1 MKRYM
6 LVAAL
11 AALSVSP
18 AIAQNNAV
26 PAAAQTEAAAVTSA
40 QQFTDI
46 AAVSNLFEIE
56 SSKIALQK
64 ATSPQVK
71 EFAQRMI
78 DDHTKAGD
86 ELKAAADAQSIKV
99 PTDLDD
105 KHKQMLD
112 QLNAASG
119 ADFDAA
125 YIQMQT
131 DAHHEAVALFDQFSK
146 GGETGQVKDFA
157 AKTLATLQEH
167 EKAVEA
173 LSQTAQGGVAP
184 QADNT
189 TLTAPVD
196 QNAMTASP
204 AVNAPAAA
212 PATEPSAPAAAQNA
226 APAANRGVAPVDQN
240 AAAPAS
246 GAVDVKTLTPVDV
259 GGIKGDDLKGIEVLD
274 QNGNKIASISDFVLT
289 QDGSLDAVIV
299 DFGGFLGIGT
309 KPVAV
314 AFDGLNFVS
323 DQDGKRYLMAAIT
336 KEQLDAQPAY
346 NKDDYA
352 SNRDAQRLVLSK

>member
-146 GGETGQVKDFA
+146 GGEAGQVKDFA

-173 LSQTAQGGVAP
+173 LSQTAQAGGAAEGDNP
-184 QADNT
+184 AQNT

-196 QNAMTASP
+196 QNAMATSP
-204 AVNAPAAA
+204 AANAPAAA
-212 PATEPSAPAAAQNA
+212 PPAPAAAQNA
-226 APAANRGVAPVDQN
+226 APGAAPADQN
-240 AAAPAS
+240 AAAPAL
-246 GAVDVKTLTPVDV
+246 GAIDVKTLTPVDV
-259 GGIKGDDLKGIEVLD
+259 GGIKGDDLKGVEVLD
-274 QNGNKIASISDFVLT
+274 PNGNKIASISDFVLT
-289 QDGSLDAVIV
+289 QEGSLDAVIV

-336 KEQLDAQPAY
+336 KEQLDAQPPY